1 MAYKN
6 TQDFFHSSI
15 DGTRLFYQSW
25 QRVKPGTGRVMVFQH
40 GFGEHS
46 DRYGNLLNK
55 FKNSDVNFYAL
66 DSRGHGRSDGKRG
79 HVDQFQLY
87 IDDLSDLI
95 KMVKE
100 KEGVQKIFLLGHSL
114 GGVIVLQYAVQGV
127 NQESLHALLVC
138 SPALKVKMNLDKQI
152 KKKAAGFLAKFF
164 PAVTLDANLDLKY
177 ISHDQA
183 TIDAYKAD
191 PLVHGKVSFQM
202 ATNLFHLSRSI
213 REKAGIIK
221 VPVYLIHGSDDGIID
236 VEGSKEL
243 YQHLVYKNKQFKIY
257 QGLYHELMNETPEER
272 EKVLTDLKG
281 FVDSIQHEKNH

>member
-15 DGTRLFYQSW
+15 DGTKLFYQSW
-25 QRVKPGTGRVMVFQH
+25 QKCKPGTGRVIVFQH

-46 DRYGNLLNK
+46 DRYENLLGK

-87 IDDLSDLI
+87 IDDLSDLV

-100 KEGVQKIFLLGHSL
+100 KEGVHKIFLLGHSL
-114 GGVIVLQYAVQGV
+114 GGVIVLQYAVQGI
-127 NQESLHALLVC
+127 NQDNLHALLVC

-152 KKKAAGFLAKFF
+152 KKRAAAILAKFF
-164 PAVTLDANLDLKY
+164 PAVTLDANLDLKF
-177 ISHDQA
+177 ISHDQ
-183 TIDAYKAD
+183 TIIDAYKAD

-213 REKAGIIK
+213 RDKASIIR
-221 VPVYLIHGSDDGIID
+221 VPVFLIHGSDDGIID

-243 YQHLVYKNKQFKIY
+243 FQHLVYKNKQFKIY

-272 EKVLTDLKG
+272 EKVLTDLKN
-281 FVDSIQHEKNH
+281 FVDSIQHEKNS